1 MGYPKKDIRHNNFS
15 EEGVIGRIH
24 RVLGKKFFGDKG
36 FVEWPEY
43 EDYLKGRGRKMGH
56 KRLKIPMLG
65 G

>member
-1 MGYPKKDIRHNNFS
+1 MG
-15 EEGVIGRIH
+15 GIH

-36 FVEWPEY
+36 FVERPEY